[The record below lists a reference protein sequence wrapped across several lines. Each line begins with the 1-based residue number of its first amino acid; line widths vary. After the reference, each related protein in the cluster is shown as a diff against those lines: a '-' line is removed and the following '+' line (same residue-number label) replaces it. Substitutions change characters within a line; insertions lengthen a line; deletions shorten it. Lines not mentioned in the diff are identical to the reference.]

1 MILYVLF
8 LFFIGLF
15 AIMPFLMIY
24 GFSNFAYFILYKVFG
39 YRKKVV
45 FSNLEKAFPN
55 KNREEIKAIADKFYK
70 NLTDLI
76 IEGIKGFS
84 IGRKTVAKRHKILNP
99 EILED
104 YFNKNQSVIGVTGHI
119 GNWEWGSL
127 SAGFQIKHKAITF
140 YKPLTNKYINKFLK
154 NTRAKCGTHLA
165 SIYETRQ
172 SFETFANECCAY
184 ILVADQNPG
193 NRDKAKWVDFLGID
207 SAFLHG
213 PEKYAK
219 FYNYPI
225 VFIDI
230 KRVKRGYYELLLS
243 TLIDNP
249 SLCKDGEITQ
259 KYAQRL
265 QQSIEETPH
274 SWLWS
279 HKRWKYKR

>member
-15 AIMPFLMIY
+15 AIMPFWMIY
-24 GFSNFAYFILYKVFG
+24 GFSNFAYFVLYKVFG

-55 KNREEIKAIADKFYK
+55 KSKEEIKSIAIKFYK
-70 NLTDLI
+70 NLTDII

-99 EILED
+99 EVLEEF
-104 YFNKNQSVIGVTGHI
+104 FNKNQSVIGVTGHI

-127 SAGFQIKHKAITF
+127 SAGFQIKHKAIAF
-140 YKPLTNKYINKFLK
+140 YKPLSNKYINKFLK
-154 NTRAKCGTHLA
+154 NTRTKCGTHLA
-165 SIYETRQ
+165 SIYETHQ
-172 SFETFANECCAY
+172 TFETFANECCAY

-193 NRDKAKWVDFLGID
+193 NKEKAIWTDFLGID
-207 SAFLHG
+207 TAFLHG

-230 KRVKRGYYELLLS
+230 KRVKRGYYELRLS
-243 TLIDNP
+243 TLIENL
-249 SLCKDGEITQ
+249 SLCTEGEITQ

-265 QQSIEETPH
+265 QQAIEETPH

>member
-15 AIMPFLMIY
+15 AIMPFWMIY
-24 GFSNFAYFILYKVFG
+24 GFSNFAYFIVYKVFG

-55 KNREEIKAIADKFYK
+55 KSKEEIKVIADKFYK
-70 NLTDLI
+70 NLTDII

-99 EILED
+99 EVLEE

-127 SAGFQIKHKAITF
+127 SAGFQIKHKAIAF
-140 YKPLTNKYINKFLK
+140 YKPLSNKYINKFLK
-154 NTRAKCGTHLA
+154 NTRTKCGTHLA
-165 SIYETRQ
+165 SIYETQ
-172 SFETFANECCAY
+172 ISFETFANECCAY
-184 ILVADQNPG
+184 LLVADQNPG
-193 NRDKAKWVDFLGID
+193 NRDKAIWVDFLGID

-219 FYNYPI
+219 FYNHPI

-230 KRVKRGYYELLLS
+230 KRVKRGYYELRLS
-243 TLIDNP
+243 TLIENP
-249 SLCKDGEITQ
+249 SLCKEGEITQ

-265 QQSIEETPH
+265 QQAIEETPH